1 MIQHSTSPLPL
12 VICTHHSPGHP
23 AAGYM
28 AEGKA
33 GRMLGTSGP
42 VSAFPGGEVKASEG
56 KGLPRMS
63 QEWNAVP
70 TTALAPMLPS
80 FGKLVSKESARGG
93 PGKDGGAKWKPMERT
108 RTLCRNMDV
117 QGVCN

>member
-1 MIQHSTSPLPL
+1 MIHHSTSPLPL

-28 AEGKA
+28 AQGKA

-42 VSAFPGGEVKASEG
+42 VSAFLGGEVKASEG
-56 KGLPRMS
+56 RGLPQVS

-70 TTALAPMLPS
+70 TTALASMRPS
-80 FGKLVSKESARGG
+80 FGKLVSKERARGG
-93 PGKDGGAKWKPMERT
+93 PGKDGEAKWKPMERT
-108 RTLCRNMDV
+108 RILCRNMDI